1 MEKRTSGKRLRF
13 MACLL
18 GIALF
23 AAGCAP
29 VMTTEDPFVEE
40 VIRRYPELAGK
51 PWSKDTVKR
60 VIDGDT
66 YQTGSGERVRLIGV
80 DTPELKG
87 ETREYGERA
96 RVFTR
101 ERLEGRTVYQF
112 RDISDTDRYGR
123 LLRYVFVAGDPVMF
137 NETLLREGYAHVLTV
152 PPDVQFADVFA
163 KLAREARENRRGL
176 WDEPAANACET
187 PRIKGNINSR
197 GEKIYHV
204 PGGRHYDVTVAEE
217 WFCTE
222 EEAMEAGYRKAAR

>member
-1 MEKRTSGKRLRF
+1 MF

-18 GIALF
+18 AVALL

-29 VMTTEDPFVEE
+29 AEQAAGDPFVDE
-40 VIRRYPELAGK
+40 VVRRYPELAGK
-51 PWSKDTVKR
+51 PWTKDTVKR

-66 YQTGSGERVRLIGV
+66 YQAAGGEKVRLIGV
-80 DTPELKG
+80 NTPELKG

-96 RVFTR
+96 RAFTR
-101 ERLEGRTVYQF
+101 DRLEGRTVYQF
-112 RDISDTDRYGR
+112 RDVSDTDRYGR

-137 NETLLREGYAHVLTV
+137 NETLLREGYANVMTV
-152 PPDVQFADVFA
+152 PPDVLFADAFA
-163 KLAREARENRRGL
+163 ELAREARENGRGL
-176 WDEPAANACET
+176 WGGEPDASACEN

-204 PGGRHYDVTVAEE
+204 PGGRHYDVTIAEQ

-222 EEAMEAGYRKAAR
+222 EEAIEAGYRKAAR